1 MHVSSERGVM
11 TVRRNV
17 KRINLHFIPE
27 IDLFSS
33 FSPGS
38 SEFDCQVVRNGLLGS
53 WSWSWSWG
61 LWLHKI
67 TTAAAASGFSRELI
81 FWGIRRLNCCEFNK
95 LITAASDHKDL
106 IDCLSLFFPRVARSL
121 SASCNNTNDLIIS

>member
-33 FSPGS
+33 FSP
-38 SEFDCQVVRNGLLGS
+38 
-53 WSWSWSWG
+53 
-61 LWLHKI
+61 
-67 TTAAAASGFSRELI
+67 AAANSIVKWFGTDCWGDGVGVGVGVYGSIKSRQQQQ
-81 FWGIRRLNCCEFNK
+81 
-95 LITAASDHKDL
+95 
-106 IDCLSLFFPRVARSL
+106 PVAFHG
-121 SASCNNTNDLIIS
+121 N